1 MGVSPSRMPSGVG
14 TEWLPWGF
22 PSSPSMDL
30 AAAAAGAAAGG
41 TLPPPPP
48 ATSPGARPA
57 GPAAGHGTYVGPPPE
72 SSRQAGGVQQP
83 MTGAV
88 GAVGGSHGGSQD
100 TALLQ
105 AMLSDAIGQ
114 VSALGTVHAV
124 SQSGAARCTCTQ
136 LSLTIA
142 KDIMPL
148 QKGAGPEQKACRCN
162 P

>member
-30 AAAAAGAAAGG
+30 SAAAAAGGA
-41 TLPPPPP
+41 TSPVPPS
-48 ATSPGARPA
+48 TSPGARPA
-57 GPAAGHGTYVGPPPE
+57 PAAGHGTHIGAPPE
-72 SSRQAGGVQQP
+72 AGRQGVAPTQAQP

-105 AMLSDAIGQ
+105 AMLADAISQ
-114 VSALGTVHAV
+114 VGCTGWHASSTVQCSVVFSSCAIK
-124 SQSGAARCTCTQ
+124 
-136 LSLTIA
+136 LT
-142 KDIMPL
+142 KPCL
-148 QKGAGPEQKACRCN
+148 YC
-162 P
+162 